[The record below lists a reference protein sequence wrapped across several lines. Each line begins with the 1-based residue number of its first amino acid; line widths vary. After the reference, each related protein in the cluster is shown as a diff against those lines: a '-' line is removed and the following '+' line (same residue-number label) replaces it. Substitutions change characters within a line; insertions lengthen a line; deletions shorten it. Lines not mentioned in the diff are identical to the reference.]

1 MAQHAGDSQAD
12 RGAVVSLANQISR
25 DAEFSAQFGDGSGLQ
40 ELVGGSSGV
49 RQGGRFRLFVQ
60 SAREA

>member
-1 MAQHAGDSQAD
+1 M
-12 RGAVVSLANQISR
+12 SLANQMRR
-25 DAEFSAQFGDGSGLQ
+25 DAEVTAQSGDGSGLQ

>member
-1 MAQHAGDSQAD
+1 M
-12 RGAVVSLANQISR
+12 SLANQISR

-49 RQGGRFRLFVQ
+49 RQGGRFRLFVHNLRVR
-60 SAREA
+60 SNRPMLTRSPNDADF